1 MGVDVLY
8 DEARANQLAQ
18 TIVERHLDLFR
29 TFAERMWALVAT
41 QHD

>member
-8 DEARANQLAQ
+8 DEARANQLVQ
-18 TIVERHLDLFR
+18 TIAERYLGLFQ
-29 TFAERMWALVAT
+29 TFAERMRALVVT